1 MRMSPFGGMPLRY
14 RGRRLWL
21 DLIVWRQGPW
31 RMGWTAFL
39 GGWWVGGHI
48 ELSGHPSPLR
58 RMLADLIWKYAGA
71 MDDRR

>member
-1 MRMSPFGGMPLRY
+1 MRISPFGGLPLRY

-31 RMGWTAFL
+31 RLGWTIFL
-39 GGWWVGGHI
+39 WGGSVGGHL
-48 ELSGHPSPLR
+48 ETAAQAPLLQ

-71 MDDRR
+71 ME